1 MAMHDSLKDAS
12 LQEVSNYILKSDK
25 DLFLKLKDGH
35 YTLDQLK
42 ARISQ
47 RKTGIGYVVLD
58 DLKQYINP
66 KFFEK
71 PPQEEQKKDE
81 ILNSQVKQR
90 KSQCFQSVP
99 RDGGQRHRFYQN
111 MPDSMKLDFHP
122 KEICGKAKK
131 RKNLKVG
138 LSVLEVKP
146 PKDVE

>member
-1 MAMHDSLKDAS
+1 MAMHESLKDAS
-12 LQEVSNYILKSDK
+12 LREVSNYILKSDK

-71 PPQEEQKKDE
+71 PKQEE
-81 ILNSQVKQR
+81 
-90 KSQCFQSVP
+90 
-99 RDGGQRHRFYQN
+99 
-111 MPDSMKLDFHP
+111 
-122 KEICGKAKK
+122 
-131 RKNLKVG
+131 
-138 LSVLEVKP
+138 
-146 PKDVE
+146 